1 MPAVIRNDYSRA
13 EVVALLNLPFADLM
27 HQAGLVHR
35 ESFNANQVQ
44 VSTLLSIKTGGCPE
58 FVYNGEFGSV
68 LPVAGANVLVFAL
81 SRKGPLLMA
90 NAATIRATIK
100 PISIPIPMLIAE
112 PELRR
117 GWLVLLVM
125 KFPK

>member
-1 MPAVIRNDYSRA
+1 MVESSEGFWLKLGFDGAPEDDDPFINTSVPSPCSLPVISLLG
-13 EVVALLNLPFADLM
+13 VV
-27 HQAGLVHR
+27 
-35 ESFNANQVQ
+35 
-44 VSTLLSIKTGGCPE
+44 KTGGCPE